1 MPRDEIEELKG
12 KVELLLTKCY
22 KNEEDILWNRQNTFE
37 MYNFLE
43 KLAKDVE
50 VLRKKLN

>member
-1 MPRDEIEELKG
+1 MSRDELEEMNEKID
-12 KVELLLTKCY
+12 LLLTKCY

-37 MYNFLE
+37 MFDLLK

-50 VLRKKLN
+50 LLKRKAT